1 MRRRVWRYAALTVF
15 VALAANDFP
24 AEARTRALLVGVA
37 NYNEASGI
45 HSLLGPRNDVTMIW
59 RMLACLGVDPKDIT
73 VLTDSLPEAPEF
85 PKINGAPVYANIING
100 FDALARDS
108 TAGDDVVFYYSG
120 HGTRQPTGPDEEKDE
135 PEPDGYDEVLLPAD
149 SGPYDPTGGGIKHS
163 LVDYR
168 LGKKLDAIRAKGA
181 FVWAIVDSCN
191 SGTVTR
197 GEEVVRS

>member
-1 MRRRVWRYAALTVF
+1 
-15 VALAANDFP
+15 
-24 AEARTRALLVGVA
+24 
-37 NYNEASGI
+37 
-45 HSLLGPRNDVTMIW
+45 
-59 RMLACLGVDPKDIT
+59 MLASRGVDPKDIT

-168 LGKKLDAIRAKGA
+168 LGKKLDAIRKEAEGLAVGRPEWADCAFGA
-181 FVWAIVDSCN
+181 WQRSRRCRVQVAN
-191 SGTVTR
+191 PKASGTIAEC
-197 GEEVVRS
+197 GESNSSPVRRQCE